1 MPAESLILLVLIA
14 GLFFLMVNRT
24 RRQQREVQNVQQH
37 LTVGSRIMTTAG
49 LLATIVA
56 VDDATVTLE
65 TAPGQTSQWDRR
77 AVARLVTDEVD
88 TPEGGPWGS
97 PTVDA
102 EPVDAEPVD
111 AEPLDVT
118 PEDTA
123 ADVTTPVG
131 TTTSPADPPGA
142 GVTSRDAAPPDRV

>member
-1 MPAESLILLVLIA
+1 MPAESVILLVLIA

-77 AVARLVTDEVD
+77 AVARLVTDEA
-88 TPEGGPWGS
+88 GAS
-97 PTVDA
+97 K
-102 EPVDAEPVD
+102 
-111 AEPLDVT
+111 DVT

-123 ADVTTPVG
+123 PDVTTPDVTTPDVTTPVD